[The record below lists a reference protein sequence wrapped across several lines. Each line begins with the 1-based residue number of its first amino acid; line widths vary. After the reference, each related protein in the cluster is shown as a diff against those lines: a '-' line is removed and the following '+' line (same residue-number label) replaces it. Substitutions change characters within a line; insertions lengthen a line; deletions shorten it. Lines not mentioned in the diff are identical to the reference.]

1 MKIAMTVL
9 FGAGACVAVAG
20 VVWLGT
26 ESPPAEGA
34 ATAAPQPMASAEPAR
49 TTAADPASSLWA
61 WGNPGSAKANVPQ
74 TTDKKSLDILLAQA
88 LRASSPSADGDDPRQ
103 TLRKLAQQDP
113 AVMQQLMQNYD
124 KEFNSQT
131 RQLIVSLLSGIE
143 KPEVLAFSRRLAASS
158 DMAQRRDGF
167 NMLQNLSGDVPET
180 HPVILQALAG
190 DKSPDVIML
199 ALAALK
205 PPASAADNP
214 SSTSIQAKDAA
225 AIVAQLQELTGNADP
240 DIRLQSILQLAQW
253 DKADSSQQQWSRALA
268 DPSPQVRQAAVTA
281 VAQSGTQ
288 SDAVKAALIG
298 LANNQGESRDVRGN
312 ALQVLERFT
321 LNQEEA
327 ANVSQLRS
335 QVPGL

>member
-9 FGAGACVAVAG
+9 FGAGACAAVAG

-26 ESPPAEGA
+26 EAPPAEDA
-34 ATAAPQPMASAEPAR
+34 ATAAPQPMASADPAR
-49 TTAADPASSLWA
+49 TTAADPPSSLWA
-61 WGNPGSAKANVPQ
+61 WGNPGPAKANMTQ

-205 PPASAADNP
+205 PPASAEDN
-214 SSTSIQAKDAA
+214 SSPAQARDDA
-225 AIVAQLQELTGNADP
+225 AIVAQLQELTGDADP

-298 LANNQGESRDVRGN
+298 MANNQGESRDVRGN

-321 LNQEEA
+321 LNQEET

>member
-9 FGAGACVAVAG
+9 FGAGACAAVAG
-20 VVWLGT
+20 VLWLGT
-26 ESPPAEGA
+26 EAPPAEDP
-34 ATAAPQPMASAEPAR
+34 ATAVPQPMASAETAR

-61 WGNPGSAKANVPQ
+61 WGNSGTAKANMTQ
-74 TTDKKSLDILLAQA
+74 ATDKKSLDILLAQA

-205 PPASAADNP
+205 PPASAEDN
-214 SSTSIQAKDAA
+214 SSPAQARDAA
-225 AIVAQLQELTGNADP
+225 AIVAQLQELTGDADP

-298 LANNQGESRDVRGN
+298 MANNQGESRDVRGN

-321 LNQEEA
+321 LNQEET